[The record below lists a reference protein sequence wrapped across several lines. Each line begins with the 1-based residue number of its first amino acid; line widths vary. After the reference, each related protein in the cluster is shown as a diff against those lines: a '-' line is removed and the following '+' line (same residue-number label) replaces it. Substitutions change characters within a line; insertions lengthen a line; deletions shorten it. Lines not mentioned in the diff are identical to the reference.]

1 MSSKSFWCG
10 ILIVALAV
18 GLAKPAQADNPV
30 TVLIVVA
37 ATTVA
42 AAIAVVTIAS
52 VHHRRKKI
60 EVTGCVIAGGKG
72 MTVTDD
78 EDRKIYVISGN
89 TTGIKPG
96 DRMTLQGKRAKVK
109 GPAQTRVWETRE
121 VIKDLG
127 ACQP

>member
-1 MSSKSFWCG
+1 MSQKSAWCG
-10 ILIVALAV
+10 ILIVALVV
-18 GLAKPAQADNPV
+18 GFAKPARADNPV
-30 TVLIVVA
+30 TVLVVVA

-42 AAIAVVTIAS
+42 AAIAVVTLAS

-60 EVTGCVIAGGKG
+60 EVTGCVIAGEKG

-78 EDRKIYVISGN
+78 EDRRIYVISGN

-96 DRMTLQGKRAKVK
+96 DRMTLQGKRAKAK
-109 GPAQTRVWETRE
+109 GPDKSRVWKTKQ

-127 ACQP
+127 VCEP